1 MKGRNAETAR
11 QSPKES
17 SRGPRARSRGPLGT
31 LKVVRWPNLS
41 AEPQRRLLYEWH
53 SLLSHVGAPS
63 KVRRVGFRQQA
74 QIVARRSIDHR
85 LSNAHK

>member
-1 MKGRNAETAR
+1 MKGRSAETAR

-17 SRGPRARSRGPLGT
+17 SRGPRARRRGPLGM
-31 LKVVRWPNLS
+31 LKAVAQFVRRATTS
-41 AEPQRRLLYEWH
+41 QLYEWH
-53 SLLSHVGAPS
+53 SLLNHVGAPS
-63 KVRRVGFRQQA
+63 KVRRVGFRRQA